1 MGRTQPGPG
10 DLNGYI
16 VARGVLLLPVDA
28 RGLVVATT
36 SLGTIE
42 KWSPSSWQDAPELLT
57 ARDLEALLK
66 IDVKTIY
73 SYAQRGLI
81 PYVKIQ
87 SNVRFPKSST
97 GSKSTAT
104 DRGRMVVPARRGAE
118 PENEIA

>member
-42 KWSPSSWQDAPELLT
+42 KWSPSSWQDAPEVLT

-73 SYAQRGLI
+73 SYVQRGLI

-87 SNVRFPKSST
+87 SNVRFSKSEILNWIEEHSHRPRSNGRT
-97 GSKSTAT
+97 GST
-104 DRGRMVVPARRGAE
+104 RR
-118 PENEIA
+118 